1 MVDPVFHKTEAGLDE
16 IRTRTRKLDSR
27 LRALLLV
34 INGERRQSDL
44 LAQVSGMGVGA
55 DAFDALREMGLI
67 ETEATAEPTAAPTSA
82 PLVETAPAAGE
93 PPPPPPASPV
103 SAEAGQYQRIYHFYT
118 DVIGAHLGL
127 RGYLMQM
134 KVEKA
139 GTVDELLALREPI
152 HQALRKARG
161 DMQAAEIMDSLD
173 DCLQGSEST
182 PPG

>member
-16 IRTRTRKLDSR
+16 IRTRAHKLDSR

-67 ETEATAEPTAAPTSA
+67 ETEAAAEPTAAPV
-82 PLVETAPAAGE
+82 VETAPAVSE

-103 SAEAGQYQRIYHFYT
+103 SPEAGQYQRIYQFYT
-118 DVIGAHLGL
+118 EVIGAHLGL

-139 GTVDELLALREPI
+139 GTVDALLALREPV
-152 HQALRKARG
+152 HLALRKARG

-173 DCLQGSEST
+173 DCLQGSESA